1 MMTRQSLLLQAVSLA
16 LLIFCRCKWFLRG
29 SYRAG
34 AVDDRQG

>member
-1 MMTRQSLLLQAVSLA
+1 MMTGQSLLLRAVTLA
-16 LLIFCRCKWFLRG
+16 LLSLFRCKWFLRG